1 MFFYLCR
8 SFFFFFAIKRKGK
21 NGDERKRKTC
31 KCFLRTHFV
40 RSCFFFL
47 LRKISYARYCHYVTR
62 SQGGKYKTTVH
73 RQRIQ
78 STVAGERVPVYRQ
91 QPFNPMPEG
100 YCELLRISFF
110 FWGTFFFFLASQI
123 RKMKKVQI
131 KKGFC
136 IKICILMY

>member
-1 MFFYLCR
+1 LIEGGLGWGLGVNIKPCCR
-8 SFFFFFAIKRKGK
+8 R
-21 NGDERKRKTC
+21 R
-31 KCFLRTHFV
+31 V
-40 RSCFFFL
+40 R
-47 LRKISYARYCHYVTR
+47 
-62 SQGGKYKTTVH
+62 
-73 RQRIQ
+73 

-123 RKMKKVQI
+123 RKKKKVQI

-136 IKICILMY
+136 IKISILMY